1 MLVVGG
7 TVGDSCSE
15 PDAVPV
21 AKAILVVEDDFLI
34 RLAISDELAALGFH
48 VIQAASADEA
58 LRVLQGGVSIDLI
71 LTDVRMPGTL
81 DGLELARRVRVNWPN
96 IKVIVVSGDLLSMPS
111 DGSAD
116 LFFAK
121 PYNPAYVSDAVK
133 QLLPNPDDQ
142 S

>member
-1 MLVVGG
+1 VGH
-7 TVGDSCSE
+7 CSE

-34 RLAISDELAALGFH
+34 RLIISDELAALGFR

-58 LRVLQGGVSIDLI
+58 LRALEGGILIDLI

-96 IKVIVVSGDLLSMPS
+96 LKVIIVSGDLPSIPS

-121 PYNPAYVSDAVK
+121 PYNPAYVCDAVK
-133 QLLPNPDDQ
+133 QLLANVDDQ

>member
-1 MLVVGG
+1 MGC
-7 TVGDSCSE
+7 CSE
-15 PDAVPV
+15 PDAVSV

-34 RLAISDELAALGFH
+34 RLVISEALAALSFR

-58 LRVLQGGVSIDLI
+58 LRVLQGGVLIDLI

-81 DGLELARRVRVNWPN
+81 DGLELARRVRVNWPRL
-96 IKVIVVSGDLLSMPS
+96 KVILVSGDLPSMPS

-121 PYNPAYVSDAVK
+121 PYNPAYVCDAVK
-133 QLLPNPDDQ
+133 QLLANADDQ

>member
-1 MLVVGG
+1 MGC
-7 TVGDSCSE
+7 CSE

-21 AKAILVVEDDFLI
+21 AKAILVVEDDFLL
-34 RLAISDELAALGFH
+34 RLVISEELAALGFR

-58 LRVLQGGVSIDLI
+58 LRVLEAGILIDLI
-71 LTDVRMPGTL
+71 VTDVRMPGTL
-81 DGLELARRVRVNWPN
+81 DGLELARRVRLNWPRL
-96 IKVIVVSGDLLSMPS
+96 KVIVVSGDLPSMPS

-121 PYNPAYVSDAVK
+121 PYNPAYVCDAVK
-133 QLLPNPDDQ
+133 QLLAKADDQ